1 MTDDPNDEQPFDA
14 EAELPEDESLD
25 DEEAAEAEE
34 AEGEEEAAAPTPAG
48 RGRDGDR
55 RHEPPH
61 HRTAA
66 PASAA
71 ALAARDR
78 RRGIV
83 VDPSLRIRDRWS
95 QAFVLGTVLV
105 FALIF
110 FNALAFGH
118 GGALSPTVTPGP
130 SVEATIGPSIAP
142 VQTPAPVQT
151 EFQVPTHSP
160 GPSAS
165 ASPAAS

>member
-1 MTDDPNDEQPFDA
+1 MTDDPNDEHSFD
-14 EAELPEDESLD
+14 EESELPEDQD
-25 DEEAAEAEE
+25 
-34 AEGEEEAAAPTPAG
+34 AG
-48 RGRDGDR
+48 RGQEPA
-55 RHEPPH
+55 RH
-61 HRTAA
+61 RAAA

-78 RRGIV
+78 RRGIT

-95 QAFVLGTVLV
+95 EAFVIGTVLV

-110 FNALAFGH
+110 FNALAFGK
-118 GGALSPTVTPGP
+118 GGALTPSAAP
-130 SVEATIGPSIAP
+130 PASVVETIGPSVAP
-142 VQTPAPVQT
+142 ATTPLPIPT